1 MRKSSEAENSKNK
14 EQVKTYFEN
23 KLNHQL
29 TEAELSECLLFLFY
43 LGRAIYKFNI
53 QTGSKNGK

>member
-1 MRKSSEAENSKNK
+1 MRKSNEAENSKNK

-23 KLNHQL
+23 KLNHPL
-29 TEAELSECLLFLFY
+29 TEAELSECLLSLFY

-53 QTGSKNGK
+53 QTGGKNGK